1 MKNKIHSI
9 VAFSVVVLAALTTL
23 ADTFRW
29 NQQYSDTVN
38 PVVDW
43 SNAAKWTNVT
53 AKVGGV
59 LPGAT
64 DDVVFPVVAR
74 YNIEYEVTPPAD
86 FAGTIKGEKSSL
98 TYGMTARIEVTPAEG
113 TAAYTLVGDCVF
125 VANDALAAHIGST
138 FKGCIEI
145 PEGVSFTAT
154 ANIPDAVDFMGP
166 GDIALTKAVQLQHIA
181 GVSGRIDART
191 LGTLSASDMSLLEGH
206 VVTLPCSVTLE
217 TDRMLGVTEALDD
230 WNVEGAWLSSHGAKG
245 GSIGGG
251 AYTPTGHGPQ
261 VCEDGSLLLTDDFD
275 QLNICTM
282 TNRCFV
288 YDDVWQLKFTWQR
301 SQPPESHYN
310 AYMAGGGS
318 SFWNS
323 TGESFGGA
331 LLKNNPAALPV
342 RPSGGA
348 STAPENSIG
357 FRFYG
362 YYNGTPGF
370 GFNVLGAG
378 QNTSDQ
384 WSNRLPDS
392 RSGIVQGGQVDVT
405 VSYRKGYLYTTISQS
420 GKSRSFRQ
428 SVADVVSGTNKCYY
442 GIYAATTE
450 SLWQWNRITKF
461 SGWRLTRNGG
471 QWKEVSGDY
480 SLNSANWNF
489 TTYTNAFAAANKI
502 PVDELILENGAFK
515 LLDTKLKW
523 NGRAV
528 CQTPLP
534 TNRRLRIDYDILW
547 GAKHSQYGVAEG
559 FHFGFVKTASPV
571 RYTDEINKFIDNVD
585 NQPANWTCYYYG
597 KYTGFTGGNANPSA
611 NPSSTS
617 TYGTDYSMSC
627 PVEVNRTVNC
637 SLFYDGTNTLYGSM
651 RYGNTSPINV
661 SRSFTGFAT
670 KYPNGM
676 HMQFFGAC
684 GLYAYLRTD
693 IANFKVMEWDG
704 EADGAATL
712 VTPVSVADGDSVA
725 IATGDATFAGGIALG
740 AGSTLTVSPKD
751 GAASVAVG
759 KVQASGAA
767 TLSVSSGAGL
777 SCRSVALAGAS
788 PHGVTVTGDVSFGD
802 SLAFVVPSGWDLKAA
817 NGTCLLDATSAT
829 GAIPG
834 TLTLVSDDGT
844 VLPSEY
850 LKVSEGRVKLNS
862 KSGLIVF
869 IQ

>member
-1 MKNKIHSI
+1 M
-9 VAFSVVVLAALTTL
+9 VALVVAVFAALTAS

-29 NQQYSDTVN
+29 NQQVSATVN

-43 SNAAKWTNVT
+43 SAAAKWTNVT

-59 LPGAT
+59 LPGTA
-64 DDVVFPVVAR
+64 DDVVFPVVAG

-86 FAGTIKGEKSSL
+86 FAGTIKGEKNSNFK
-98 TYGMTARIEVTPAEG
+98 YGMMARIEVTPAEG
-113 TAAYTLVGDCVF
+113 AAAYTLVGDCVF
-125 VANDALAAHIGST
+125 VANDSLAAHIGST

-181 GVSGRIDART
+181 GVSGRIDARA

-206 VVTLPCSVTLE
+206 VVTLPGSVTLE
-217 TDRMLGVTEALDD
+217 IGRMLGVTEALDD
-230 WNVEGAWLSSHGAKG
+230 WTVEGAWLSSHGSKG

-251 AYTPTGHGPQ
+251 SYTPTGHGPQ

-301 SQPPESHYN
+301 SQPPESHYKS
-310 AYMAGGGS
+310 GGYT
-318 SFWNS
+318 FWNG

-331 LLKNNPAALPV
+331 LLRNNPAALPS
-342 RPSGGA
+342 RSNA
-348 STAPENSIG
+348 ISTAPANSIG

-362 YYNGTPGF
+362 YNGAAQGF
-370 GFNVLGAG
+370 GFNVLGNGSGATDEWT
-378 QNTSDQ
+378 NL
-384 WSNRLPDS
+384 LPDS
-392 RSGIVQGGQVDVT
+392 RSGIAQGGQVDVT

-420 GKSRSFRQ
+420 GNSRSFRQ

-450 SLWQWNRITKF
+450 TLWQWNRITKF

-480 SLNSANWNF
+480 SLNSANWNL
-489 TTYTNAFAAANKI
+489 TAYSGSVTDANKI
-502 PVDELILENGAFK
+502 TGDALILANGAYK
-515 LLDTKLKW
+515 LLNGQANW

-528 CQTPLP
+528 CKTPLP
-534 TNRRLRIDYDILW
+534 TNRRLRIDYDVVW
-547 GAKHSQYGVAEG
+547 GAQSERGGEG
-559 FHFGFVKTASPV
+559 FHFGFVNSASPV
-571 RYTDEINKFIDNVD
+571 FDSTINSFTDNAN
-585 NQPANWTCYYYG
+585 NNPANWTYDYWVNYM
-597 KYTGFTGGNANPSA
+597 GFTGGNASPTASG
-611 NPSSTS
+611 S
-617 TYGTDYSMSC
+617 YGSDYSTNG
-627 PVEVNRTVNC
+627 PKGGNRTAKC
-637 SLFYDGTNTLYGSM
+637 SLFYDGTNTLYGIM
-651 RYGNTSPINV
+651 RCNSVSAAYGCA
-661 SRSFTGFAT
+661 SRQFSAFAT
-670 KYPNGM
+670 RYPSGM
-676 HMQFFGAC
+676 YMHFYGAC
-684 GLYAYLRTD
+684 ATWACYIRTD

-712 VTPVSVADGDSVA
+712 ITPVAVADGDSVA
-725 IATGDATFAGGIALG
+725 IATGDAAFAGGIALG
-740 AGSTLTVSPKD
+740 TGSTLTVSPKD
-751 GAASVAVG
+751 GAASVAIG

-767 TLSVSSGAGL
+767 TLSASSGAELACGA
-777 SCRSVALAGAS
+777 VALEGAS

-817 NGTCLLDATSAT
+817 NGMCLLDATSAT
-829 GAIPG
+829 GDIPG
-834 TLTLVSDDGT
+834 TLTIVSDNGT

-850 LKVSEGRVKLNS
+850 LRVAGGRVLLNTQRGS
-862 KSGLIVF
+862 LIVVF
-869 IQ
+869 